1 MLGPFLKIKGVP
13 SYLLAIFFNAIV
25 DLGDKILLQN
35 AIFKIYN
42 GSEQIVL
49 TALVNA
55 LILLPYVMFFT
66 PAGFLSDRYAKNR
79 ILYLSSKA
87 AFVIIAAILVIFY
100 LGYFEL
106 ALFFT
111 FLLAAQSAIFSPAKY
126 GLIKEL
132 FGKEH
137 LTEGNGIV
145 QAVTIIAILSASLI
159 FSLLFEQMITGN
171 EQSTGEILQH
181 IWPIVLI
188 LVSLSAIQIYLTR
201 QIPTTVKGDEH
212 LRLDLGKY
220 LRAGYLKE
228 NLALTFSNRVIAES
242 IFGLALFFGIS
253 QVLLAIFGVHLKEV
267 TGELNTAVAQGIMA
281 LAGVGIAIGAI
292 LTARLSRNY
301 IETGLLPIGS
311 LGIALTIFAI
321 SRSDSVWLLGLEFLL
336 FGIFGGF
343 LIVILYALI
352 QYRAR
357 EHELGRIMAATN
369 FIQNITM
376 LLFLGVTIYAALH
389 QIDTKPIFVA
399 LMIITGIATLYTLL
413 TLPQFLF
420 RLIFKIIASF
430 RYRLSVHRVENFPK
444 DGGALLLGN
453 HVSWIDW
460 MVLSI
465 ASPRRV
471 SFVMEREIY
480 NRWYLKPFMQFYG
493 VIPISAKASKDAFR
507 EMGKKLQE
515 GKIVAF
521 FPEGAI
527 TRNGHLGKFHRG
539 FEIVAKEAKVPI
551 VPFYIRGLWGSRF
564 SYAEHRLKTNVSK
577 RTRDVAVSFGTPMPC
592 TTTAKELK
600 QRVFELQIE
609 SWSKYA
615 DTLPPLHHAW
625 LRMAKRR
632 GGVLSVADATG
643 TEMGHQKLAAVV
655 MAFKKEIEK
664 ITTNEKYVGIVMP
677 PSAGGT
683 IVNLATLSLSKIVVN
698 LNYTASSQAM
708 RHAIELAEIRTIF
721 TSRQFLG
728 RLKEKGIDI
737 EPTLKEANLVYLEDL
752 KPKIRKSGVLLWWA
766 AIKLLPWPLLKR
778 IALHPA
784 KIEDTAAILFSSG
797 SEGVPKGI
805 ELTHKNFMANIKQFA
820 NLMNFRDDDVIM
832 STLPTFH
839 SFGLTV
845 STLAPLIEGI
855 PFICQPDPTDAE
867 SVGKL
872 TALYRGT
879 MLFGTSTFFRIY
891 TKSRK
896 LHPLMFESLRFIAAG
911 AEKLSEEVRQQFV
924 QKFNKEIREGYGTT
938 ETTPAVSCNIPDVLV
953 PRYWHLQIGTKIGS
967 VGMPL
972 PGTMCKIVDPDSF
985 EELPIGEAGMVII
998 GGAQV
1003 MKGYL
1008 KDPKKTKEVIL
1019 HKWGTRWYITGDKG
1033 RLDEDGFLYIV
1044 DRYSRFAKIGGEM
1057 ISLTALE
1064 EQIARHLPEEVEI
1077 IATNIPDTKKGEKIV
1092 LLYHG
1097 EIEEKL
1103 LIETIKKAPIH
1114 PLMLPG
1120 AYYRVEEMPRL
1131 GSGKTDIKKAKKV
1144 ALLRASS

>member
-1 MLGPFLKIKGVP
+1 MLKAFLETRGIP
-13 SYLLAIFFNAIV
+13 AYLLAIFFNAIV

-35 AIFKIYN
+35 AIFKIYD
-42 GSEQIVL
+42 GPRQIVL

-55 LILLPYVMFFT
+55 LILLPYVMLFT
-66 PAGFLSDRYAKNR
+66 PAGYLSDRFAKNR
-79 ILYLSSKA
+79 VLYLSSKA
-87 AFVIIAAILVIFY
+87 AFFIVAAILVIFY

-126 GLIKEL
+126 GLIREL

-145 QAVTIIAILSASLI
+145 QAITILAILLASLL
-159 FSLLFEQMITGN
+159 FSLLFERMVTGT
-171 EQSTGEILQH
+171 ESTTGEIMRN

-188 LVSLSAIQIYLTR
+188 LVLLSILQIYLTKR
-201 QIPTTVKGDEH
+201 IPPTVKGDE
-212 LRLDLGKY
+212 RLKLDWKKY
-220 LRAGYLKE
+220 LRMGYLKE
-228 NLALTFSNRVIAES
+228 NLSLAFSNRVIAES
-242 IFGLALFFGIS
+242 ILGLALFFGIS
-253 QVLLAIFGVHLKEV
+253 QVLLAIFGVHLEET
-267 TGELNTAVAQGIMA
+267 TGETNTAIAQAIMA

-311 LGIALTIFAI
+311 LGIALTILAI
-321 SRSDSVWLLGLEFLL
+321 SRSHTTWLLGVEFLL

-352 QYRAR
+352 QYRAK

-369 FIQNITM
+369 FVQNLTM
-376 LLFLGVTIYAALH
+376 LLFLGITIYAALH
-389 QIDTKPIFVA
+389 QIGTRPLFLTLLIVA
-399 LMIITGIATLYTLL
+399 LIASLYTLL
-413 TLPQFLF
+413 TLPQFLL
-420 RLIFKIIASF
+420 RLIFKIVASF
-430 RYRLSVHRVENFPK
+430 RYRLSIHRVENFPK

-480 NRWYLKPFMQFYG
+480 NRWYLKPFMRFYG

-507 EMGKKLQE
+507 QMGEKLKE

-527 TRNGHLGKFHRG
+527 TRNGHLGKFHKG

-592 TTTAKELK
+592 TTTAQELK

-615 DTLPPLHHAW
+615 DTLPPLQHAW
-625 LRMAKRR
+625 LRMAKRQ
-632 GGVLSVADATG
+632 GNALAVADATG
-643 TEMGHQKLAAVV
+643 TKMGSQKLAAVV
-655 MAFKKEIEK
+655 LAFSREIEAVSASQR
-664 ITTNEKYVGIVMP
+664 YVGIVMP
-677 PSAGGT
+677 PSVGGT
-683 IVNLATLSLSKIVVN
+683 IVNLAVLARSKTVVN
-698 LNYTASSQAM
+698 LNYTASYEALAY
-708 RHAIELAEIRTIF
+708 AIELAEIETIF
-721 TSRQFLG
+721 TSRRFLS

-737 EPTLKEANLVYLEDL
+737 QPVLNNSRTIYLEDL
-752 KPKIRKSGVLLWWA
+752 KSQIKKSRILLWWV
-766 AIKLLPWPLLKR
+766 AIKVLPWPLLKR
-778 IALHPA
+778 LALRSA
-784 KIEDTAAILFSSG
+784 KIDDTAAILFSSG
-797 SEGVPKGI
+797 SEGIPKGI
-805 ELTHKNFMANIKQFA
+805 ELSHKNFMANIKQFA

-855 PFICQPDPTDAE
+855 PFVCQPDPTDAE

-911 AEKLSEEVRQQFV
+911 AEKLSEEVRRQFV

-938 ETTPAVSCNIPDVLV
+938 ETSPAVSCNIPDVLV

-972 PGTMCKIVDPDSF
+972 PGTMCKIVDPESY
-985 EELPIGEAGMVII
+985 EELPIGEAGMIII

-1008 KDPKKTKEVIL
+1008 KNPKKSAEAIL

-1057 ISLTALE
+1057 ISLTAVE
-1064 EQIARHLPEEVEI
+1064 EQIAKYIPEEVEI
-1077 IATNIPDTKKGEKIV
+1077 IATNIPDSKKGERIV
-1092 LLYHG
+1092 LLYRG
-1097 EIEEKL
+1097 EIEEQV

-1120 AYYRVEEMPRL
+1120 SYYRVEEMPRL
-1131 GSGKTDIKKAKKV
+1131 GSGKTDIKKARKV
-1144 ALLRASS
+1144 AIERAAS